1 LAHGTEIE
9 SVREKGKEG
18 ERKGREGSDK
28 EKGKRKGKEGE
39 GMREKKESVGER
51 GKGRQ

>member
-1 LAHGTEIE
+1 MGG
-9 SVREKGKEG
+9 S
-18 ERKGREGSDK
+18 SDK